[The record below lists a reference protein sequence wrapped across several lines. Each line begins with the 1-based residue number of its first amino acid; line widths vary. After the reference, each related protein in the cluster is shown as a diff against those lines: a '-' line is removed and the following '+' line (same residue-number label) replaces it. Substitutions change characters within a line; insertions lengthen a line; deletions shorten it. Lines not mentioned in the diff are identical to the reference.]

1 MDLIITNIIFNIIL
15 LFGGIGGVLY
25 LIRNQDIYIQ
35 GLVMTILLYLLFVY
49 SSFFS
54 NSLENPIV

>member
-1 MDLIITNIIFNIIL
+1 MDLIITNIILNIIL